1 VVQIGSTHLLQ
12 HATNDHVSLFRW
24 TGALGILA
32 TGVYLAKTLLPLP
45 DAAHLA
51 CVLSFGPLVVAGSPG
66 LARFAQANRHRAY
79 IDVAKIFAI
88 IAGTFHIAMVSVQ
101 LTTIHFMRE
110 DIREAATDT
119 AKAAL
124 REILS
129 GVFTVQLGLCFVW
142 DLFIGLATILFSIAL
157 LSYGI
162 VGRIIAVLG
171 LLIAAAFLSF
181 KLYTF
186 PVPPAD
192 AGLFDLGPGMGS
204 WFLAFSIFV
213 LVTAR
218 RYGQGAGRDA
228 TSIVVTSS

>member
-1 VVQIGSTHLLQ
+1 MDQLAVPDQ
-12 HATNDHVSLFRW
+12 VSYFRW

-32 TGVYLAKTLLPLP
+32 TFAYLAKTLLPLP
-45 DAAHLA
+45 PAAYLA
-51 CVLSFGPLVVAGSPG
+51 CLLSFGPLVVAGSLG
-66 LARFAQANRHRAY
+66 LARFAQAHRPRAW
-79 IDVAKIFAI
+79 IDVAKVFAV

-101 LTTIHFMRE
+101 LTTVHFMRE
-110 DIREAATDT
+110 DIREAATDS

-157 LSYGI
+157 LSYG
-162 VGRIIAVLG
+162 VAGRIIGAAG
-171 LLIAAAFLSF
+171 LLLATTFLSF

-204 WFLAFSIFV
+204 WFLAFSTFV
-213 LVTAR
+213 LLSAR
-218 RYGQGAGRDA
+218 RYGRGTPPPA
-228 TSIVVTSS
+228 TGELASSH